1 MTTPL
6 QSVRAGS
13 GVSPNWVNGRPITMS
28 NADLNPADVGAMMK
42 RANAAFS
49 ARHMSEA
56 ACHYREVLAVSP
68 NDAHALH
75 HLALACVHTNAIDDA
90 NAHIGLALKAAPER
104 AELWEHA
111 GLIAAL
117 KREYVHAEACYQ
129 RAIDITGS
137 TATLHRNLADCL
149 RQLGRLPEAKPH
161 YKIAIDLEP
170 ELHHAIRALAR
181 ISKELGEID
190 DAADYWLRTWLID
203 PTCLADGLDLIA
215 ALKNAGRRGEIDA
228 IAEKMESIFA
238 SDPSALGELAHALI
252 CADCFHKAGRV
263 GKRGLE
269 VDPHN
274 ANLHHQ
280 VTYAFTLLGAFAEM
294 RAHSIE
300 AARLSPGNVFMQYN
314 LATTHLRL
322 GEFSEGWKQ
331 YKWQQRLPH
340 SPPLD
345 RPSSSEWH
353 GERVKGC
360 RFLLVGE
367 QGCGDQIQFLRMAD
381 WLHREGAIVDVWVR
395 VEIAELA
402 WGANGVNAV
411 WTEKPSV
418 SYDYWCRMF
427 RMPAYMRCDFT
438 TLPIATRYLSAP
450 DERVHQWRAY
460 IGGIAPTHGRKRK
473 RVGLVWAGDPN
484 HGLDRYRSISLGALR
499 PALEHA
505 RVTWFSIQ
513 KGEREREGEA
523 LAHELDFH
531 TLGPVIAN
539 FSDTLAIVQTL
550 DLVISVDTSVAHLAG
565 AAGRPVWVLLPTC
578 ADWRWLANRT
588 ANPWYPSMRLFR
600 QRVLGEWDTVV
611 EEVRQAL
618 LEWCDAP

>member
-367 QGCGDQIQFLRMAD
+367 QGCGDQSSFFGWPTGCIEKERLLTCGFASRLRS
-381 WLHREGAIVDVWVR
+381 WRGAR
-395 VEIAELA
+395 
-402 WGANGVNAV
+402 
-411 WTEKPSV
+411 TES
-418 SYDYWCRMF
+418 
-427 RMPAYMRCDFT
+427 MRCGLRSRRFRT
-438 TLPIATRYLSAP
+438 TTGVACSECQRICAVTSPHFQSPHATCRHRMNECINGAPILAASRPPMAASESASDWYGRETLTTDLTAT
-450 DERVHQWRAY
+450 
-460 IGGIAPTHGRKRK
+460 
-473 RVGLVWAGDPN
+473 
-484 HGLDRYRSISLGALR
+484 
-499 PALEHA
+499 
-505 RVTWFSIQ
+505 
-513 KGEREREGEA
+513 
-523 LAHELDFH
+523 
-531 TLGPVIAN
+531 
-539 FSDTLAIVQTL
+539 VQ
-550 DLVISVDTSVAHLAG
+550 
-565 AAGRPVWVLLPTC
+565 
-578 ADWRWLANRT
+578 
-588 ANPWYPSMRLFR
+588 
-600 QRVLGEWDTVV
+600 
-611 EEVRQAL
+611 
-618 LEWCDAP
+618 

>member
-190 DAADYWLRTWLID
+190 DAADYWLRTWLIG

-322 GEFSEGWKQ
+322 GDFLKAGSNISGSRD
-331 YKWQQRLPH
+331 YPTRRRLIVR
-340 SPPLD
+340 PPLSGTVSELKD
-345 RPSSSEWH
+345 AGFYSSAN
-353 GERVKGC
+353 K
-360 RFLLVGE
+360 
-367 QGCGDQIQFLRMAD
+367 D
-381 WLHREGAIVDVWVR
+381 
-395 VEIAELA
+395 VEIKSSFFGWPTGCIEKERLLTCGFASRLRS
-402 WGANGVNAV
+402 WRGAR
-411 WTEKPSV
+411 TES
-418 SYDYWCRMF
+418 
-427 RMPAYMRCDFT
+427 MRCGLRSRRFRT
-438 TLPIATRYLSAP
+438 TTGVACSECQRICAVTSPHFQSPHATCRHRMNECINGAPILAASRPPMAASESASDWYGRETLTTDLTAT
-450 DERVHQWRAY
+450 
-460 IGGIAPTHGRKRK
+460 
-473 RVGLVWAGDPN
+473 
-484 HGLDRYRSISLGALR
+484 
-499 PALEHA
+499 
-505 RVTWFSIQ
+505 
-513 KGEREREGEA
+513 
-523 LAHELDFH
+523 
-531 TLGPVIAN
+531 
-539 FSDTLAIVQTL
+539 VQ
-550 DLVISVDTSVAHLAG
+550 
-565 AAGRPVWVLLPTC
+565 
-578 ADWRWLANRT
+578 
-588 ANPWYPSMRLFR
+588 
-600 QRVLGEWDTVV
+600 
-611 EEVRQAL
+611 
-618 LEWCDAP
+618 